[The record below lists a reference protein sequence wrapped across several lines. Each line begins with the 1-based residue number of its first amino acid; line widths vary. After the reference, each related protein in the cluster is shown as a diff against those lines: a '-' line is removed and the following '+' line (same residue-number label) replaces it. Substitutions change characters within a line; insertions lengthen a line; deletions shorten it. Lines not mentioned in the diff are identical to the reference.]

1 MQDDLQKKSAA
12 LADKEAIIE
21 LVEQEILKIKDSQDN
36 DKRQVQEKEAY
47 IDEISSIND
56 QLQRQNETKGEEIRL
71 LIDKME
77 SYKSQRDQEGLK
89 LRKKLAQAEEDIK
102 VLIVEQE
109 RQKKVAN
116 EKIKM
121 LGDMFK

>member
-1 MQDDLQKKSAA
+1 M
-12 LADKEAIIE
+12 
-21 LVEQEILKIKDSQDN
+21 
-36 DKRQVQEKEAY
+36 QEKEAY
-47 IDEISSIND
+47 IDEISSVND
-56 QLQRQNETKGEEIRL
+56 QLQRQNETKGDEIRL

-77 SYKSQRDQEGLK
+77 SYKAQRDQDALK
-89 LRKKLAQAEEDIK
+89 LRKKLNQAEEDIK

>member
-1 MQDDLQKKSAA
+1 M
-12 LADKEAIIE
+12 
-21 LVEQEILKIKDSQDN
+21 
-36 DKRQVQEKEAY
+36 
-47 IDEISSIND
+47 ND

>member
-1 MQDDLQKKSAA
+1 M
-12 LADKEAIIE
+12 
-21 LVEQEILKIKDSQDN
+21 
-36 DKRQVQEKEAY
+36 
-47 IDEISSIND
+47 ND

-89 LRKKLAQAEEDIK
+89 LRKKLAQAEDDIK